1 MHNRFCRI
9 FFTFAECL
17 LGKNWQKEI
26 YKSKKMQMAFID
38 VLIITLYILLT
49 VGVGIWISKRAS
61 KGLDSYFL
69 GGNSIKWYYLGLS
82 NGSGMFDVSGTA
94 WMVGILFLYGVK
106 SFMFM
111 WMWPIWNQIFV
122 MMFLAVWIR
131 RSNIMTGSE
140 WILTRFGDDKSGRAS
155 HLIVAI
161 FAIIASIGFIAYFF
175 EGVGKFMS
183 IILPW
188 DMTLYAGSEVLFTS
202 SQVYALLIIF
212 LTTIYTIKG
221 GMFSVVA
228 TEVLQYG
235 IMVLAGI
242 LIAIYAFVTVSGAEI
257 YAIIPEDWSSIFFN
271 SQLELNWGGKFAQ
284 FNELVDSQGY
294 KMFGA
299 FIGMTLLKGFF
310 ASIAGPTP
318 SYDMQR
324 ILSTETVKDAAYMS
338 GFTNLV
344 LFIPRYLLIGGVVV
358 LGLVYLAPQMAE
370 SGAISGNDLEIIL
383 PQVINEHIP
392 VGIKGLLLAGLLAAF
407 MSTFSAFVN
416 SGPAYIVND
425 IYKKY
430 FKPEASARH
439 YVRASHIASF
449 AIVVFGVIMGFF
461 ADSINSV
468 TLWITSALYGGY
480 VAANFLKWIWWRFNG
495 WGYFWGMVAGLLIAT
510 LHFLL
515 DQNKE
520 NFASDSWLYEIA
532 HIPAIYLFPV
542 IFIFSLLGSFLG
554 TFFSP
559 ATSMETLKSFYTNVR
574 PWGWWKP
581 VRQQLNREGASVSK
595 NNEFNIDMFNCTVG
609 IVWQSSMILL
619 PIYLIIRDYQPMW
632 WSIGIFAITT
642 IILKYTWLDRVRKIE
657 N

>member
-1 MHNRFCRI
+1 MNI
-9 FFTFAECL
+9 
-17 LGKNWQKEI
+17 
-26 YKSKKMQMAFID
+26 ID
-38 VLIITLYILLT
+38 VSIIVIYIVLTL
-49 VGVGIWISKRAS
+49 GVGIWISKKAS

-94 WMVGILFLYGVK
+94 WMVGILFLYGAK

-111 WMWPIWNQIFV
+111 WMWPIWNQVFIMV
-122 MMFLAVWIR
+122 FLAAWIR

-140 WILTRFGDDKSGRAS
+140 WILTRFGDDKAGRAS

-175 EGVGKFMS
+175 EGVGKFMT

-188 DMTLYAGSEVLFTS
+188 DLTLAMGDSTLLLSEQS
-202 SQVYALLIIF
+202 YALIIIF

-242 LIAIYAFVTVSGAEI
+242 LVAIYAFVTISDAQIHAV
-257 YAIIPEDWSSIFFN
+257 IPPEWSSLAFGMELEGFWDGKLQAFN
-271 SQLELNWGGKFAQ
+271 DLI
-284 FNELVDSQGY
+284 DSQGY

-299 FIGMTLLKGFF
+299 FIGMSLFKGIF

-324 ILSTETVKDAAYMS
+324 ILSTRTVKEAAYMS

-344 LFIPRYLLIGGVVV
+344 LFIPRYLLIGAIVVI
-358 LGLVYLAPQMAE
+358 GLVFLTPEM
-370 SGAISGNDLEIIL
+370 GALGSIGSNDLEIIL
-383 PQVINEHIP
+383 PKVINFHVP
-392 VGIKGLLLAGLLAAF
+392 VGVKGLLLAGLLAAF

-430 FKPEASARH
+430 FKPEASPKH
-439 YVRASHIASF
+439 YIKASHLASF
-449 AIVVFGVIMGFF
+449 GVVVVGVIMGFF
-461 ADSINSV
+461 ADSINSL

-495 WGYFWGMVAGLLIAT
+495 WGYFWGMLAGLIVAT
-510 LHFLL
+510 LQFLM
-515 DQNKE
+515 DQNKA
-520 NFASDSWLYEIA
+520 NFEAGTWLHDLA
-532 HIPAIYLFPV
+532 QIPAIYVFPV
-542 IFIFSLLGSFLG
+542 IFFVSLLGSFLG
-554 TFFSP
+554 TWLTP
-559 ATSMETLKSFYTNVR
+559 ATNMKTLKSFYGNVR
-574 PWGWWKP
+574 PWGWWNP
-581 VRQQLNREGASVSK
+581 VYKALKKEDASITK
-595 NNEFNIDMFNCTVG
+595 NNDFVMDMINCAIG
-609 IVWQSSMILL
+609 IIWQSSMILL
-619 PIYLIIRDYQPMW
+619 PIYFVIRDYPKTFW
-632 WSIGIFAITT
+632 ALLVFGITSA
-642 IILKYTWLDRVRKIE
+642 ILKFTWLDKVKKYK

>member
-1 MHNRFCRI
+1 MGI
-9 FFTFAECL
+9 
-17 LGKNWQKEI
+17 
-26 YKSKKMQMAFID
+26 ID
-38 VLIITLYILLT
+38 VSIIVLYIVVTLA
-49 VGVGIWISKRAS
+49 VGIWISKRAS

-69 GGNSIKWYYLGLS
+69 GGKSIKWYYLGLS

-94 WMVGILFLYGVK
+94 WMVGILFLYGAK

-111 WMWPIWNQIFV
+111 WMWPIWNQIFI
-122 MMFLAVWIR
+122 MIFLAAWIR

-140 WILTRFGDDKSGRAS
+140 WILTRFGDGKAGRAS

-188 DMTLYAGSEVLFTS
+188 DLTLMMNDGVLLTS
-202 SQVYALLIIF
+202 DQNYALIIIF

-235 IMVLAGI
+235 IMVIAGI
-242 LIAIYAFVTVSGAEI
+242 LIAGYAFITVTDIQINEVISTE
-257 YAIIPEDWSSIFFN
+257 WSSIMFS
-271 SQLELNWGGKFAQ
+271 SQLEGSWSDKYAA
-284 FNELVDSQGY
+284 FNDLIDTQGY

-299 FIGMTLLKGFF
+299 FIGMSLFKGFF

-324 ILSTETVKDAAYMS
+324 ILSTRSVKEAAYMS

-344 LFIPRYLLIGGVVV
+344 LFIPRYLLIGGIVV
-358 LGLVYLAPQMAE
+358 LGLVYLAPDMAA
-370 SGAISGNDLEIIL
+370 SGSITGADLEVIL
-383 PQVINEHIP
+383 PKVINEHVP

-430 FKPEASARH
+430 FKPEASHKH
-439 YVRASHIASF
+439 YIKASHIASF
-449 AIVVFGVIMGFF
+449 AIVILGVTMGFF
-461 ADSINSV
+461 AGSINSI

-480 VAANFLKWIWWRFNG
+480 VAANFLKWVWWRFNG
-495 WGYFWGMVAGLLIAT
+495 WGYFWGMTSGLFVAT
-510 LHFLL
+510 LQFLL
-515 DQNKE
+515 DQNKG
-520 NFASDSWLYEIA
+520 NFETGTWLYEVSQ
-532 HIPAIYLFPV
+532 IPAIYMFP
-542 IFIFSLLGSFLG
+542 FIFVVSLLGSFLG
-554 TFFSP
+554 TLLTP
-559 ATSMETLKSFYTNVR
+559 ATPMATLKAFYANVR

-581 VRQQLNREGASVSK
+581 VYNALQKDNSAVDQNKDFVSDMLNCV
-595 NNEFNIDMFNCTVG
+595 VG
-609 IVWQSSMILL
+609 VVWQSSMILL
-619 PIYLIIRDYQPMW
+619 PIYFLIRDFPKTWMALLVF
-632 WSIGIFAITT
+632 GITT
-642 IILKYTWLDRVRKIE
+642 IILKFTWLDKVKKYKD
-657 N
+657 

>member
-1 MHNRFCRI
+1 MKLAI
-9 FFTFAECL
+9 
-17 LGKNWQKEI
+17 
-26 YKSKKMQMAFID
+26 ID
-38 VLIITLYILLT
+38 VIIIALYVFIT
-49 VGVGIWISKRAS
+49 VWVGIQVSKRAS
-61 KGLDSYFL
+61 KGLDNYFL

-140 WILTRFGDDKSGRAS
+140 WILTRFGDDRPGRAS

-161 FAIIASIGFIAYFF
+161 FAIVASVGFIAYFF
-175 EGVGKFMS
+175 EGVGKFMT

-188 DMTLYAGSEVLFTS
+188 DLTLYATGDILLTS
-202 SQVYALLIIF
+202 SQTYALIIIL

-221 GMFSVVA
+221 GMYSVVA

-235 IMVLAGI
+235 IMVLSGV
-242 LIAIYAFVTVSGAEI
+242 LIAGYAFVTISGAEI
-257 YAIIPEDWSSIFFN
+257 QAIIPTDWSNIFFGN
-271 SQLELNWGGKFAQ
+271 ELDLGWSGQYEA
-284 FNELVDSQGY
+284 FNKLVDSQGY

-324 ILSTETVKDAAYMS
+324 ILSTPSVKEAAYMS

-344 LFIPRYLLIGGVVV
+344 LFIPRYLLIGGIVVI
-358 LGLVYLAPQMAE
+358 GLVFIAPHL
-370 SGAISGNDLEIIL
+370 SGGITGDDLEVIL
-383 PQVINEHIP
+383 PQVVNIHVP

-430 FKPEASARH
+430 FKPNGSDKH
-439 YVRASHIASF
+439 YIRASHLASF
-449 AIVVFGVIMGFF
+449 GVVLLGVIMGFF
-461 ADSINSV
+461 AESINSI

-495 WGYFWGMVAGLLIAT
+495 WGYFWGMLSGLIIAT
-510 LHFLL
+510 LQFLL
-515 DQNKE
+515 DQMKDS
-520 NFASDSWLYEIA
+520 FALGSFLYDLA
-532 HIPAIYLFPV
+532 HTPAIYLFPI
-542 IFIFSLLGSFLG
+542 IFVFSLLGSFLG
-554 TFFSP
+554 TFFTKP
-559 ATSMETLKSFYTNVR
+559 TDMETLKKFYANVR
-574 PWGWWKP
+574 PWGWWSP
-581 VRQQLNREGASVSK
+581 VYKELKAEGVPISK
-595 NNEFNIDMFNCTVG
+595 NKDFALDMINSAIG
-609 IVWQSSMILL
+609 IVWQSSMILI
-619 PIYLIIRDYQPMW
+619 PIYLLIRDYPKMW
-632 WSIGIFAITT
+632 WAIVAFVVTSV
-642 IILKYTWLDRVRKIE
+642 ILKFTWLDRVNKIE
-657 N
+657 D